1 MTAIFKR
8 EMRNYFTSPLGYVV
22 LTVFAVFEGIYFYI
36 LFVNSYADITSLF
49 SYMLSI
55 SMFICPILTM
65 RLLSEDRRLNV
76 DRAMLTAPIS
86 LWGIVLGKFS
96 AAFCMYLLCY
106 GLTFVSQLIFAFFA
120 TPDWMIYFGN
130 LLGNLLLGAA
140 IIAIGVFIS
149 ALTESQLV
157 AAVVSFGAV
166 MVLLMIDSIAASI
179 TIESISAFISS
190 FSFTTRQQTFASG
203 ILDFSNLLFFLSVT
217 ASFLFLTVRML
228 EKKRWS

>member
-1 MTAIFKR
+1 
-8 EMRNYFTSPLGYVV
+8 
-22 LTVFAVFEGIYFYI
+22 
-36 LFVNSYADITSLF
+36 
-49 SYMLSI
+49 
-55 SMFICPILTM
+55 
-65 RLLSEDRRLNV
+65 
-76 DRAMLTAPIS
+76 
-86 LWGIVLGKFS
+86 
-96 AAFCMYLLCY
+96 MYLLCY

>member
-22 LTVFAVFEGIYFYI
+22 LTVFAIFEGIYFYI

-65 RLLSEDRRLNV
+65 RLMSEDRRLNV
-76 DRAMLTAPIS
+76 DRAMLTAPVS
-86 LWGIVLGKFS
+86 LWGIVMGKFL

-106 GLTFVSQLIFAFFA
+106 SLTFISQLIFAFFA

-130 LLGNLLLGAA
+130 LIGNLLLGAA

-149 ALTESQLV
+149 SLTESQLV

-166 MVLLMIDSIAASI
+166 MILLMIDSIAASI
-179 TIESISAFISS
+179 SVESIANFISAL
-190 FSFTTRQQTFASG
+190 SFTTRQQTFASG